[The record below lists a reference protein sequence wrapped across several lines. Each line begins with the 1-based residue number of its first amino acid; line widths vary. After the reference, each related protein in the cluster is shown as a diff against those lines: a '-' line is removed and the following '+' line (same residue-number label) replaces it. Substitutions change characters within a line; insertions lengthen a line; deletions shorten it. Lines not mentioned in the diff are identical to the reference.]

1 MEDETF
7 LRFLSDSFSAADGV
21 MRPGAAFYIWHADS
35 EGYNFRKAC
44 KDIGWHV
51 RQCLVWVKNTLVMG
65 RQDYQW
71 KHEPCLYGWA
81 EGTGSYYEEKHEPCL
96 YGWTEGAGHS
106 WYSDRKQ
113 STVLEFDRPTRSALH
128 PTMKPVALFA
138 YLIGNSSKAGDNVL
152 DSFGGSGTT
161 VMACEQMGRN
171 AYLCELDPRYC
182 DVIIKRW
189 EDYTGEKAVL
199 LDE

>member
-1 MEDETF
+1 MK
-7 LRFLSDSFSAADGV
+7 
-21 MRPGAAFYIWHADS
+21 PGAAFYIWHTDF
-35 EGYNFRKAC
+35 EGYNFYKAC
-44 KDIGWHV
+44 NEAGWKV

-65 RQDYQW
+65 RKDYQY

-161 VMACEQMGRN
+161 VMACEQLGRN